1 LRDNIKN
8 FSYYFGRD
16 KIVPFA
22 AKQIELMSIESERLD
37 RIEQHLK
44 LLKQDSEIRSAD
56 IKEIKQALLGNDL
69 NGFRGLVW
77 KISDIDTRVIDL
89 EENDAELKVYV
100 KQAKVIAVAFTAAL
114 VTLLFKAFSK

>member
-1 LRDNIKN
+1 MTNL
-8 FSYYFGRD
+8 
-16 KIVPFA
+16 
-22 AKQIELMSIESERLD
+22 ESERLD

-44 LLKQDSEIRSAD
+44 LLKQDSETRSAD

-89 EENDAELKVYV
+89 EENDAELKVYI

-114 VTLLFKAFSK
+114 VTLLFKAFAK